1 MSAILKN
8 EEKQGKLVFL
18 VRHGETDWNRAPKR
32 LQGKRDIP
40 LNQNGLSQAKCLS
53 EFFKEEDI
61 AAVYSSPLQR
71 AYQTAEIINRFHN
84 LSIIMEEQLVEM
96 EFGIWEGEIVTRI
109 QHDQPH
115 LWEQWKENPQELK
128 LPRAE
133 SLLKLVNRSMEA
145 VRRVSAMLGRKKIIV
160 THGAFLRA
168 AMLGFS
174 GRPLSSFNK
183 YEQGNA
189 SINII
194 VFTPQADVISEN
206 YTEHLMLMV

>member
-1 MSAILKN
+1 MK
-8 EEKQGKLVFL
+8 KQGKLVFL

-32 LQGKRDIP
+32 LQGKKDIS

-61 AAVYSSPLQR
+61 AVIYSSPLQR

-84 LSIIMEEQLVEM
+84 LSITWDEQLVEM
-96 EFGIWEGEIVTRI
+96 DFGIWEGEIVTRI

-128 LPRAE
+128 LPHAE
-133 SLLKLVNRSMEA
+133 SLVKLVNRSMEA
-145 VRRVSAMLGRKKIIV
+145 VRRVSAIAGRKKIIV

-183 YEQGNA
+183 YEQDNA

-194 VFTPQADVISEN
+194 AFTPEVEVVKEN
-206 YTEHLMLMV
+206 YTVHLAFMI